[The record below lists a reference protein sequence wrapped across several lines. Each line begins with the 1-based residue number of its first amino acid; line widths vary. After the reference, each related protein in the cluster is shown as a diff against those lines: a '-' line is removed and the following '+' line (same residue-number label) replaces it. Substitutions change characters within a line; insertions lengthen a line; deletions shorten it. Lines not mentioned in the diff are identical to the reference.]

1 MTLTYRASKSPSST
15 IPSGDS
21 SDDDGCSDV
30 IRRYPNDSYKRRRV
44 RQRTKRQRH
53 LHLCIAIA
61 ASTFFI
67 AFMSLGYTLLCA
79 PPGKNYFQWSFW
91 RRSHHLSLTQR
102 QSLYPNPFP
111 QHVQKNEY
119 EVIPHPGFLMADQ
132 DRLKLLLADAAVDNH
147 KGLSISTLRNLT
159 VPTFWDPEAAFDLLA
174 GGVREFL
181 GNQGRYLIT
190 PEEAAV
196 IGSFH
201 SVTDEPTIFV
211 ALASYRDPECLP
223 TVESIFLRAR
233 SPDRI
238 RVAIVDQRRPSLL
251 NNDPSCQ
258 PPTAESCRED
268 PSQILC
274 QYRGNIDWREYSSE
288 LMTGPVLARH
298 LAYRMYRGE
307 YFALQVD
314 SHVRFVADWD
324 RDIISQWR
332 STGNEMAVLSTYLN
346 DIVNSIDPETHQS
359 KRTSRATMCDLE
371 YEWKGDSKEH
381 IRFKIQPTNRPKTT
395 DTPML
400 QPFWAAGFSF
410 ARGHFLVYVRDNLPL
425 NTDRALSTHLHSLC
439 LLLVLTLQISPI

>member
-1 MTLTYRASKSPSST
+1 
-15 IPSGDS
+15 
-21 SDDDGCSDV
+21 
-30 IRRYPNDSYKRRRV
+30 
-44 RQRTKRQRH
+44 
-53 LHLCIAIA
+53 
-61 ASTFFI
+61 
-67 AFMSLGYTLLCA
+67 
-79 PPGKNYFQWSFW
+79 
-91 RRSHHLSLTQR
+91 
-102 QSLYPNPFP
+102 
-111 QHVQKNEY
+111 
-119 EVIPHPGFLMADQ
+119 MADQ
-132 DRLKLLLADAAVDNH
+132 DRLKLLLADAAVDNLKH
-147 KGLSISTLRNLT
+147 NGLSISTLQNLT
-159 VPTFWDPEAAFDLLA
+159 VPTFWDPEAAFGLLA

-181 GNQGRYLIT
+181 GNQGQYLIT
-190 PEEAAV
+190 QEEAAV

-211 ALASYRDPECLP
+211 AIASYRDPECLP

-238 RVAIVDQRRPSLL
+238 RVAIVDQRRPSLP

-258 PPTAESCRED
+258 PPTAESCQED
-268 PSQILC
+268 LSQILC
-274 QYRGNIDWREYSSE
+274 QYRGNIDWMEYSSE

-332 STGNEMAVLSTYLN
+332 STGNEMAVLSTYMN
-346 DIVNSIDPETHQS
+346 DIVNSIDPERHQS
-359 KRTSRATMCDLE
+359 KRTSRAMMCDLE

-410 ARGHFLVYVRDNLPL
+410 ARGHFLVYVRDNVPL
-425 NTDRALSTHLHSLC
+425 STDRALLTHLHSLF
-439 LLLVLTLQISPI
+439 LLLALTPQISSI